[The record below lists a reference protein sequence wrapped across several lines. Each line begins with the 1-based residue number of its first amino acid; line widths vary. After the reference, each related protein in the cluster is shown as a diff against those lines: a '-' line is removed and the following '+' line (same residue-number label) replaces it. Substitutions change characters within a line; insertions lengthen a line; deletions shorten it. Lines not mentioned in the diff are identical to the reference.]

1 MSDNNKYVK
10 LTQREHILKRSET
23 YVGSKNTEKTEM
35 YVIKDNNLVDIQV
48 VKKEV
53 NNNPAFIKLF
63 DEILTNAS
71 DHAIRTEKVKMIK
84 VSIDDK
90 KISIENDGGTIPI
103 KMHPTEKVY
112 NAELIFSHLLTG
124 ENYDDN
130 EERVVG
136 GRNGLGAKL
145 VNVFSKK
152 FKVECC
158 DGKQIYRQWTRN
170 NMKDIDEPEI
180 VKAPENTK
188 SYTRITYYPDYS
200 RFDFKNL
207 TDDLKSIMYK
217 RCLDVAAYI
226 PNVRISVDGKTI
238 PIKRISDWMK
248 MHLPENSE
256 FFHERLSNGWEVGV
270 ASSTEHGF
278 ESVSIVNG
286 ISTHKG
292 GTHVN
297 HVALSISKMVSAKM
311 KKVGWV
317 DVKNKLFLF
326 LISKVPNPTFDTQ
339 TKENL
344 TNRMTIEIHQNSEI
358 SQSILKKIMKSDI
371 VQSILDEQELKEK
384 MQLKK
389 MGGGKKANVNLPK
402 LQDANK
408 AGTRESD
415 KCHLFLCEGDSAVT
429 MAVTG
434 MSVPSVGH
442 DYYGAFPLKG
452 KVMNVRDASAQKI
465 KANAEIQSIL
475 NITGLEFG
483 KKYTDTS
490 ELRYGKI
497 VIMTDAD
504 VDGIHIKGLLMNFFE
519 DNWPELMKVDFLYE
533 FITPVLKAKKG
544 NQVKSFYTMKEYKTW
559 LSRNPTGWDIKYY
572 KGLGTS
578 TPSECKE
585 YFTNLNQ
592 HLLPFRWDTDKN
604 HDKIDL
610 VFRTNRSD
618 ERKEWMLRTVPKDV
632 EKYETPTPISSF
644 LDNEMI
650 TFSLSDNI
658 RSIPDIYDGFKPS
671 QRKILYTALKKNITK
686 DYGVA
691 SLAGIIKSET
701 KYHHGEKSLEQGIV
715 NMAQDFVGSN
725 NISLLEPV
733 GAFGTRIQGGDDAA
747 SSRYINTH
755 LTEISKIIFD
765 KKDNPIL
772 DILVDDGHKIE
783 PKTFMPIIPMLL
795 INGSEGIGTGW
806 STFIPKYNPKDI
818 LRVIENKINDKKSN
832 KIHPWYKGFTG
843 KITETDNGYITTGSW
858 EMINT
863 TTIKITELPIGMW
876 GQKFTELL
884 YKLVELKLIK
894 SFANHS
900 GDTQV
905 NVTINLSRENMIRIS
920 TQQKLIDMFKL
931 ETKIYTSNMH
941 LYVDDKIT
949 KFSSVEEIIDV
960 FYTKRLKD
968 YDQRKKS
975 MLSIL
980 NGEKNKLDNQVRF
993 ITSVIKGDLKI
1004 NNRKKDLIIKDLVK
1018 DKYDMYEDSYNYL
1031 LGMPIYSLTK
1041 EKVDELTSIAKTKSG
1056 EIKILDKTKV
1066 KELWLNDIS
1075 ELKKYI

>member
-1 MSDNNKYVK
+1 MDKNKYEK
-10 LTQREHILKRSET
+10 LTQREHILQRSET
-23 YVGSKNTEKTEM
+23 YVGSKNTEKTKM
-35 YVIKDNNLVDIQV
+35 YVIKDNNLNNIQV
-48 VKKEV
+48 EKREV

-71 DHAIRTEKVKMIK
+71 DHAIRTGKVKIIK
-84 VSIDDK
+84 ILIDDK
-90 KISIENDGGTIPI
+90 KVSIENDGSTIPI
-103 KMHPTEKVY
+103 KMHPKEKVY

-124 ENYDDN
+124 ENFKDN

-158 DGKQIYRQWTRN
+158 DGKQLYRQWTKD
-170 NMKDIDEPEI
+170 NMKTIDKPEI
-180 VKAPENTK
+180 TK
-188 SYTRITYYPDYS
+188 VPKGTKPYTRITYYPDYS
-200 RFDFKNL
+200 RFDFKTL
-207 TDDLKSIMYK
+207 TKDLKSIMYK

-226 PNVRISVDGKTI
+226 PKVRVSVDGKTI

-248 MHLPENSE
+248 MHLPKDAE
-256 FFHERLSNGWEVGV
+256 FFHEQLSNDWEIGI
-270 ASSTEHGF
+270 AQTTEHGF

-297 HVALSISKMVSAKM
+297 HVALNIAKDISAKV
-311 KKVGWV
+311 KKVNWV
-317 DVKNKLFLF
+317 DVKNKIFLF

-344 TNRMTIEIHQNSEI
+344 TNRMTAEIHKNAEM
-358 SQSILKKIMKSDI
+358 SQTTLRKIMKSNI
-371 VQSILDEQELKEK
+371 VQSILDEQELREK
-384 MQLKK
+384 LQLKR

-434 MSVPSVGH
+434 MSVKSVGH

-483 KKYTDTS
+483 RTYTDTS

-519 DNWPELMKVDFLYE
+519 HNWPELMKMDFLYE

-544 NQVKSFYTMKEYKTW
+544 KQVRSFYTLKEYETW
-559 LSRNPTGWDIKYY
+559 LSRDPKGWDLKYY

-578 TPSECKE
+578 TPKESKE
-585 YFTNLNQ
+585 YFENLQQ
-592 HLLPFRWDTDKN
+592 HLLPFEWDTDKN

-610 VFRTNRSD
+610 VFRTKRSD
-618 ERKEWMLRTVPKDV
+618 ERKNWMLKTTPQDV

-671 QRKILYTALKKNITK
+671 QRKILYTALKRNIVK

-691 SLAGIIKSET
+691 SFAGIVKSET

-715 NMAQDFVGSN
+715 NLAQDYVGSN
-725 NISLLEPV
+725 NISLLEPA
-733 GAFGTRIQGGDDAA
+733 GAFGTRIHGGSDAA

-783 PKTFMPIIPMLL
+783 PKTFKPIIPMILV
-795 INGSEGIGTGW
+795 NGTEGIGTGW
-806 STFIPKYNPKDI
+806 STTIPKYNPKDI
-818 LRVIENKINDKKSN
+818 VRVIENKINGKRSN
-832 KIHPWYKGFTG
+832 KIQPWYKGFTG
-843 KITETDNGYITTGSW
+843 EIEETDNGYVTRGKF
-858 EMINT
+858 EVVNT

-876 GQKFTELL
+876 TQKFSDLL
-884 YKLVELKLIK
+884 YKLVELKFVK

-900 GDTQV
+900 GDTEV
-905 NVTINLSRENMIRIS
+905 NFIINLSRENMIKIS
-920 TQQKLIDMFKL
+920 STQKLITKFKL
-931 ETKIYTSNMH
+931 ESKLYTSNMH

-949 KFSSVEEIIDV
+949 KFKNVTEIIDV
-960 FYTKRLKD
+960 FYKKRLKD
-968 YDQRKKS
+968 YDNRKKS
-975 MLSIL
+975 MLAIL
-980 NGEKNKLDNQVRF
+980 TKEKDRLDNQIRF
-993 ITSVIKGDLKI
+993 IKAVIKGDLKI

-1018 DKYDMYEDSYNYL
+1018 GKYDLYDDSYNYL

-1041 EKVDELTSIAKTKSG
+1041 EKVDELTEIVKSKG
-1056 EIKILDKTKV
+1056 LEIRTLKKTKV
-1066 KELWLNDIS
+1066 KDLWLSDIS
-1075 ELKKYI
+1075 ELKHHI

>member
-1 MSDNNKYVK
+1 MADNKYVK

-23 YVGSKNTEKTEM
+23 YVGSKNTEKVKM
-35 YVIKDNNLVDIQV
+35 YVIKDNNLNDIHVEKREVD
-48 VKKEV
+48 
-53 NNNPAFIKLF
+53 NNSAFIKLF

-71 DHAIRTEKVKMIK
+71 DHAINTNKVKIIK
-84 VSIDDK
+84 VLIDDK
-90 KISIENDGGTIPI
+90 KISIENDGSTIPI
-103 KMHPTEKVY
+103 KMHPKEKVY

-124 ENYDDN
+124 ENYDDTK
-130 EERVVG
+130 ERYVG

-145 VNVFSKK
+145 VNIFSNK

-158 DGKQIYRQWTRN
+158 DGKQLYRQWTRN
-170 NMKDIDEPEI
+170 NMKDIDTPEI
-180 VKAPENTK
+180 TKVPKGTKA
-188 SYTRITYYPDYS
+188 YTRITYYPDYS

-207 TDDLKSIMYK
+207 TDDLRSIMYK

-226 PNVRISVDGKTI
+226 PDVRVSVDGKTV

-248 MHLPENSE
+248 MHLPEGAE
-256 FFHERLSNGWEVGV
+256 FFHEKLSNDWEIGI
-270 ASSTEHGF
+270 AKSTEYGF

-297 HVALSISKMVSAKM
+297 HVSLNIAKMVSDKM
-311 KKVGWV
+311 KKVTWV
-317 DVKNKLFLF
+317 DVKNKIFLF

-344 TNRMTIEIHQNSEI
+344 TNRMTTEIHKNADMSPAT
-358 SQSILKKIMKSDI
+358 LRKVMKSDI
-371 VQSILDEQELKEK
+371 IQSIIDEQELKEK
-384 MQLKK
+384 LQLKR
-389 MGGGKKANVNLPK
+389 MGGGKKVNVNLPK
-402 LQDANK
+402 LQDANR
-408 AGTRESD
+408 AGTRDSD

-434 MSVPSVGH
+434 MSVKSVGH
-442 DYYGAFPLKG
+442 DFYGAFPLKG

-483 KKYTDTS
+483 KTYTDTS

-519 DNWPELMKVDFLYE
+519 HNWPELMKLDFLYE

-544 NQVKSFYTMKEYKTW
+544 KQSRSFYTMKEYQTW
-559 LSRNPTGWDIKYY
+559 LSRDPKGWDVKYY

-578 TPSECKE
+578 TPAESKE
-585 YFTNLNQ
+585 YFENLSQ
-592 HLLPFRWDTDKN
+592 HLLPFKWDTDKN

-610 VFRTNRSD
+610 VFRTKRSD
-618 ERKEWMLRTVPKDV
+618 ERKNWMLKTTPKDV

-658 RSIPDIYDGFKPS
+658 RSIPDLYDGFKPS
-671 QRKILYTALKKNITK
+671 QRKILYTALKRNIVK

-715 NMAQDFVGSN
+715 NLAQDYVGSN
-725 NISLLEPV
+725 NIPLLEPM
-733 GAFGTRIQGGDDAA
+733 GAFGTRIHGGSDAA

-755 LTEISKIIFD
+755 LSEISKIIFD
-765 KKDNPIL
+765 KRDNPIL
-772 DILVDDGHKIE
+772 EILIEDGFKIE
-783 PKTFMPIIPMLL
+783 PKTFKPIIPMVL

-806 STFIPKYNPKDI
+806 STFLPKYNPKDVV
-818 LRVIENKINDKKSN
+818 RVIENKINGKRSN
-832 KIHPWYKGFTG
+832 KIHPWYNGFTG
-843 KITETDNGYITTGSW
+843 EIEESDKGYVTRGKF
-858 EMINT
+858 EMVNT

-876 GQKFTELL
+876 TQKFSDLL
-884 YKLVELKLIK
+884 YKLSEDKFIK

-900 GDTQV
+900 GDTEV
-905 NVTINLSRENMIRIS
+905 NFTINLTRENMIKIS
-920 TQQKLIDMFKL
+920 TPEKLIVKFKL
-931 ETKIYTSNMH
+931 ESKIYTSNMH
-941 LYVDDKIT
+941 LFVDDKIT
-949 KFSSVEEIIDV
+949 KFSKVEDVVDV
-960 FYTKRLKD
+960 FYKKRLKD
-968 YDQRKKS
+968 YDERKKS
-975 MLSIL
+975 MLLIL
-980 NGEKNKLDNQVRF
+980 NKDKTKLDNQVRF
-993 ITSVIKGDLKI
+993 IKAVIKGEMKI

-1018 DKYDMYEDSYNYL
+1018 GKYDQYEDSFNYL
-1031 LGMPIYSLTK
+1031 LGMPIYSLSK
-1041 EKVDELTSIAKTKSG
+1041 EKIDELTVIAKSKALVIKTLKKTKS
-1056 EIKILDKTKV
+1056 
-1066 KELWLNDIS
+1066 KELWLEDIS
-1075 ELKKYI
+1075 ELKHHI